1 LIAAGIEATVRL
13 NGGDMPF
20 RVTALY
26 AGLNAIILVVL
37 AIRVARQRG
46 ISKVGIGTGGDETLE
61 RASRIH
67 GKAVE
72 NIPIVLILL
81 VLAEACGSSPVLLHG
96 MGIALTL
103 GRLFHAWGLMQS
115 PGNSFGRAAGIS
127 LTWLALLAGAV
138 RAILTGLGL

>member
-1 LIAAGIEATVRL
+1 
-13 NGGDMPF
+13 MPF

-26 AGLNAIILVVL
+26 AGLNALILLVL

-46 ISKVGIGTGGDETLE
+46 ISKVGIGTGGDAALE

-67 GKAVE
+67 GNAAE

-81 VLAEACGSSPVLLHG
+81 GLAEACGSSVVLLHG

-103 GRLFHAWGLMQS
+103 GRLLHAWGLTRS
-115 PGNSFGRAAGIS
+115 PNASVGRAAGIG
-127 LTWLALLAGAV
+127 LTWLAL
-138 RAILTGLGL
+138 GLGAIRALFTGFGF

>member
-1 LIAAGIEATVRL
+1 
-13 NGGDMPF
+13 MPF

-26 AGLNAIILVVL
+26 AGLNALILLVL

-46 ISKVGIGTGGDETLE
+46 IAKVGIGTGGDAVLE

-67 GKAVE
+67 GNAVE

-81 VLAEACGSSPVLLHG
+81 GLAEACGSGVVLLHG

-103 GRLFHAWGLMQS
+103 GRLLHAWGLTRS
-115 PGNSFGRAAGIS
+115 PNESFGRATGIV
-127 LTWLALLAGAV
+127 LT
-138 RAILTGLGL
+138 